1 MVHRVIRLDHDL
13 VVLVGCSGANGGKV
27 QTLRAVNHM
36 PVTYQV
42 WIVCYYT

>member
-1 MVHRVIRLDHDL
+1 MVYLVVCLDHDL
-13 VVLVGCSGANGGKV
+13 VVLVGCGGANGGQV

-42 WIVCYYT
+42 RVVCYYT